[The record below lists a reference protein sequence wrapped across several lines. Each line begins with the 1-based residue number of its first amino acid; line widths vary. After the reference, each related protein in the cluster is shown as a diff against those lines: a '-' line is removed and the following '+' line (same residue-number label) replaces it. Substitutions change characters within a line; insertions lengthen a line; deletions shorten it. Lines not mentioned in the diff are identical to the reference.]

1 MKIQLKLGDDPNRPR
16 RRKKF
21 LWAPKC
27 LDGVVRW
34 LEFAEWEEAFVA
46 CYTDGV
52 WQATRWLDI
61 PPPEVRPDDPVKEI
75 IVAAAIKERNG
86 TFYGTR
92 HGAIIRQMV
101 SCHNYTKVVGEQ
113 GFLTSAGRFLNR
125 EDAAKLAI
133 ASGQIK
139 ELKFSQRDLFSE
151 DLW

>member
-1 MKIQLKLGDDPNRPR
+1 MNIFDLYRMPT
-16 RRKKF
+16 
-21 LWAPKC
+21 APKTNQRYWTRKRR
-27 LDGVVRW
+27 LDHVRRTRRSK
-34 LEFAEWEEAFVA
+34 AFEQRI
-46 CYTDGV
+46 T
-52 WQATRWLDI
+52 
-61 PPPEVRPDDPVKEI
+61 PEVRPDDPVKEI

-101 SCHNYTKVVGEQ
+101 RRHNYTKVVGEQ

-139 ELKFSQRDLFSE
+139 ELKFSQQHLFSE